1 MARLGLK
8 SPVCRMVRRRPVRCL
23 DENNQVVPD
32 DDCLKGWKQL
42 SGKSAGKPP
51 VFQRCWAACGITNR
65 TCEDLQWEP
74 SSVKKR
80 GVSGDTRTCGSLQEG
95 GKYPN
100 GCWADYGSIKL
111 PDGRS
116 FRGEQAI
123 SLVKAEEACG
133 MSEPGSAQSKNSTR
147 ALSVAKSRTTGRG
160 ATSGAEGIIIGLR
173 HPARTEQACTLLVQS
188 MVPLRKVCVSP
199 RMQRTYLPAARLMEA
214 CRRQSKRRL
223 LKFVRS

>member
-100 GCWADYGSIKL
+100 GCWADYGPIKL

-133 MSEPGSAQSKNSTR
+133 MSG
-147 ALSVAKSRTTGRG
+147 
-160 ATSGAEGIIIGLR
+160 
-173 HPARTEQACTLLVQS
+173 
-188 MVPLRKVCVSP
+188 
-199 RMQRTYLPAARLMEA
+199 ARLCTVEELHKGVVGGKIKDYRTRSNKQ
-214 CRRQSKRRL
+214 CRGNYYWTSTPCANGAGVYVAGTEYGSITPVSYTHLTLPTKA
-223 LKFVRS
+223 